1 MVLKKPATYLT
12 ERFHLA
18 VKYATFWHRHQVRK
32 STDLTYILHPLGVA
46 SLVLEAGGNE
56 DEAIA
61 ALLHDVPEDCGG
73 QVMLEEIEALFGP
86 RVAEIVAG
94 CSDTLVEDRANKPEW
109 RVRKQGHIDEIK
121 ASSDMGLHL
130 VTAADK
136 LHNARAIVTDLQ
148 NDGSIVWN
156 RFNAG
161 QEDILWY
168 YTEMLK
174 VLKSKSVSN
183 TILTPLEK
191 SIEVMAGQN

>member
-1 MVLKKPATYLT
+1 MTKPATYLT

-73 QVMLEEIEALFGP
+73 QVMLDEIEALFGP

-94 CSDTLVEDRANKPEW
+94 CSDTLVEDRANKAPW
-109 RVRKQGHIDEIK
+109 RNRKSDHINHIRN
-121 ASSDMGLHL
+121 SDDKGLYL
-130 VTAADK
+130 VTGADK
-136 LHNARAIVTDLQ
+136 LHNARSIVTDLQ
-148 NDGSIVWN
+148 ISGQDVWN
-156 RFNAG
+156 RFNAT
-161 QEDILWY
+161 QDDILWY

-174 VLKSKSVSN
+174 VLTEKSVSN
-183 TILTPLEK
+183 AILAPLK
-191 SIEVMAGQN
+191 SSIELMRGQK